1 VDASIENFANLIMK
15 DHPDV
20 DPKDII
26 GWGNEAIKASL

>member
-1 VDASIENFANLIMK
+1 MK
-15 DHPDV
+15 DHPEV

>member
-1 VDASIENFANLIMK
+1 MIIK
-15 DHPDV
+15 DHPEV